1 MHSSGN
7 SKEKFPSEHSMK
19 HTLRYSHKKRKDSLE
34 GCLDRVLLAA
44 ELEFPK
50 ILTPRL
56 PQRTSDIN
64 IQCVGKLEWSKQLYS
79 LHVSSFLER
88 RYILILLLWFY
99 YSLTDDAWRKLCNI
113 WLLLCENNS
122 RSITILEL
130 NTWIKYC
137 YSYYSR
143 QGNRWQ
149 FEKTN

>member
-1 MHSSGN
+1 MVRSSWN
-7 SKEKFPSEHSMK
+7 H
-19 HTLRYSHKKRKDSLE
+19 SHKKRRARLE
-34 GCLDRVLLAA
+34 GSLDRVLLAA

-99 YSLTDDAWRKLCNI
+99 YSLTDDACCKLCNI